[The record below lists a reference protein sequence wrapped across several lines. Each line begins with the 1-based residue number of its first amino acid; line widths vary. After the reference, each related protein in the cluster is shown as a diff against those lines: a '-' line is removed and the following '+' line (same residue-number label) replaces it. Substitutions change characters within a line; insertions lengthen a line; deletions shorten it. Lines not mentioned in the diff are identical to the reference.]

1 MRDQLCHP
9 KGGHITVDGDVDLKV
24 KGTGILANGG
34 GSTVVV
40 KGGGTVS
47 IENNDDA
54 AHYALA
60 AESGKIDFNVDED
73 EIEAGTKKVTI
84 EGNVGVLNGAVNP
97 SEPQKYSQIYLGLG
111 TGDSL
116 WRGLAVDT
124 HTKQNNADGFEG
136 QLSLF
141 MKNGATWINEAYG
154 MTPEGFKG
162 SKVYYL
168 QGGKSKEEAGVI
180 FQKDE
185 NTIRI
190 ETYAGNM
197 KLIYAHENAGTKA
210 EDYKAGDTHIANA
223 TENSWITM
231 VTDRNN
237 INTDNEAQVYEVLNT
252 LAGKLY
258 YEAYTRDEKDLRGEA
273 AIAEGLTAS
282 SQTIKMKDLLFKKE
296 NGQGYV
302 KSPIQVPSM
311 N

>member
-1 MRDQLCHP
+1 
-9 KGGHITVDGDVDLKV
+9 
-24 KGTGILANGG
+24 
-34 GSTVVV
+34 
-40 KGGGTVS
+40 
-47 IENNDDA
+47 
-54 AHYALA
+54 
-60 AESGKIDFNVDED
+60 
-73 EIEAGTKKVTI
+73 
-84 EGNVGVLNGAVNP
+84 
-97 SEPQKYSQIYLGLG
+97 
-111 TGDSL
+111 
-116 WRGLAVDT
+116 
-124 HTKQNNADGFEG
+124 
-136 QLSLF
+136 
-141 MKNGATWINEAYG
+141 
-154 MTPEGFKG
+154 
-162 SKVYYL
+162 
-168 QGGKSKEEAGVI
+168 
-180 FQKDE
+180 
-185 NTIRI
+185 
-190 ETYAGNM
+190 M

-296 NGQGYV
+296 NGRGYV